1 MGSVISEYLPTI
13 FFFIILLVME
23 ILSAKELSRY
33 LKINE
38 KKIYQLARESKLPYT
53 KIGGKIAFAK
63 ELIDRWITQTTEQEH
78 HLYVAGSDDLLLDR
92 IIHDYNTK
100 GPGTIFYA
108 AVGSLNGLRLLKK
121 RAANISCV
129 HIMDVEKKEYN
140 LSYLDRYL
148 DGGDYVV
155 VNMYY
160 RQQGLYLQ
168 KNNPKRVQSIEDLTD
183 KNIVFANRNK
193 GSGTRLLFDFLL
205 HENDVQTDKIQ
216 GYDTEAD
223 SHFHAGLKVLSGEAD
238 ASFGIQYV
246 AHVLKLHFVPLTK
259 ERFDLVIPEEYSYS
273 EQAKRLLAF
282 FEQGRLL
289 SYLKDFVGYDTEKS
303 GSVLKGHG

>member
-1 MGSVISEYLPTI
+1 
-13 FFFIILLVME
+13 ME

-92 IIHDYNTK
+92 IIHDYNTA
-100 GPGTIFYA
+100 GSNNIIFYA
-108 AVGSLNGLRLLKK
+108 AVGSLNGLKLLKK

-148 DGGDYVV
+148 DGDAYVV
-155 VNMYY
+155 VNMYS

-168 KNNPKRVQSIEDLTD
+168 RGNPKKVQAIQDLTD
-183 KNIVFANRNK
+183 KNVSFINRNR
-193 GSGTRLLFDFLL
+193 GSGTRLLFDFLV
-205 HENDVQTDKIQ
+205 HERGVEPERIQ
-216 GYDTEAD
+216 GYDTEVD
-223 SHFHAGLKVLSGEAD
+223 SHLDAGLKVLRGEAD

-246 AHVLKLHFVPLTK
+246 AHILNLHFVPLTK

-273 EQAKRLLAF
+273 EQAKRLLSF

-289 SYLKDFVGYDTEKS
+289 PYLKSYVGYDTEKS
-303 GSVLKGHG
+303 GSVLTGHG

>member
-1 MGSVISEYLPTI
+1 
-13 FFFIILLVME
+13 ME

-63 ELIDRWITQTTEQEH
+63 ELIDRWITETTEQEH
-78 HLYVAGSDDLLLDR
+78 HLYVAGSDDPLFDR
-92 IIHDYNTK
+92 IIHDYNTA

-108 AVGSLNGLRLLKK
+108 AVGSINGLKLLKK

-140 LSYLDRYL
+140 VSYLHRYL
-148 DGGDYVV
+148 DNGDYVV
-155 VNMYY
+155 VTMYS
-160 RQQGLYLQ
+160 REQGLYVQ
-168 KNNPKRVQSIEDLTD
+168 KGNPKKVQSVEDLTD
-183 KNIVFANRNK
+183 KGLTFVNRND
-193 GSGTRLLFDFLL
+193 GSGTRLLVDFLL
-205 HENDVQTDKIQ
+205 HEHRVQPDKVQ
-216 GYDTEAD
+216 GYDTEVD
-223 SHFHAGLKVLSGEAD
+223 SHLHAGLKVLRGEAD
-238 ASFGIQYV
+238 VSFGIRYV
-246 AHVLKLHFVPLTK
+246 AHVLNLHFLPLTK
-259 ERFDLVIPEEYSYS
+259 ERFDLVMPEEYSYS
-273 EQAKRLLAF
+273 DQAKRLLAF

-303 GSVLKGHG
+303 GSVLTGHG

>member
-1 MGSVISEYLPTI
+1 
-13 FFFIILLVME
+13 ME

-92 IIHDYNTK
+92 IIHDYNTT
-100 GPGTIFYA
+100 GPGIIFYA

-129 HIMDVEKKEYN
+129 HIMDVDKKEYN

-148 DGGDYVV
+148 DNGDYVV
-155 VNMYY
+155 VNMYS

-168 KNNPKRVQSIEDLTD
+168 KGNPKRVQSVEDLID
-183 KNIVFANRNK
+183 KNLVFANRNK

-205 HENDVQTDKIQ
+205 HESNVQGDKIK

-223 SHFHAGLKVLSGEAD
+223 SHFQAGLKVLGGEAD

-246 AHVLKLHFVPLTK
+246 AHVLNLHFVPLTK
-259 ERFDLVIPEEYSYS
+259 ERFDLVIPDEYSYS

-289 SYLKDFVGYDTEKS
+289 PYLKDYVGYDTEKS

>member
-1 MGSVISEYLPTI
+1 
-13 FFFIILLVME
+13 ME

-63 ELIDRWITQTTEQEH
+63 ELIDRWITETTEQEH

-92 IIHDYNTK
+92 IIHDYNASDAAI
-100 GPGTIFYA
+100 IFYA
-108 AVGSLNGLRLLKK
+108 AVGSLNGLKLLKK

-140 LSYLDRYL
+140 VSYVDRYL
-148 DGGDYVV
+148 DGDDYLVV
-155 VNMYY
+155 TMYS

-168 KNNPKRVQSIEDLTD
+168 KGNPKRVQSIQDLTD
-183 KNIVFANRNK
+183 KNLNFINRNR

-205 HENDVQTDKIQ
+205 HEKGIEPERIV
-216 GYDTEAD
+216 GYDTEVD
-223 SHFHAGLKVLSGEAD
+223 SHLHAGLKVLRGEAD

-246 AHVLKLHFVPLTK
+246 AHVLNLHFVPLTK

-273 EQAKRLLAF
+273 KQAKKLLAF

-289 SYLKDFVGYDTEKS
+289 PYLKDFVGYDTEKS
-303 GSVLKGHG
+303 GRVLKGHG

>member
-1 MGSVISEYLPTI
+1 
-13 FFFIILLVME
+13 ME

-63 ELIDRWITQTTEQEH
+63 ELIDRWITETTEQEH

-92 IIHDYNTK
+92 IIHDYNASDAAI
-100 GPGTIFYA
+100 IFYA
-108 AVGSLNGLRLLKK
+108 PVGSLNGLKLLKK

-140 LSYLDRYL
+140 VSYLDRYL
-148 DGGDYVV
+148 DGDDYLV
-155 VNMYY
+155 VNMYS

-168 KNNPKRVQSIEDLTD
+168 KGNPRRVQSIQDLMD
-183 KNIVFANRNK
+183 KNLSFINRNK

-205 HENDVQTDKIQ
+205 HEKDIEPERIA
-216 GYDTEAD
+216 GYDTEVD
-223 SHFHAGLKVLSGEAD
+223 SHLHAGLKVLRGEAD

-246 AHVLKLHFVPLTK
+246 AHVLNLHFIPLTK

-273 EQAKRLLAF
+273 KQAKKLLAF

-289 SYLKDFVGYDTEKS
+289 PYLKDYVGYDTEKS
-303 GSVLKGHG
+303 GRVLKGHG

>member
-1 MGSVISEYLPTI
+1 
-13 FFFIILLVME
+13 ME

-63 ELIDRWITQTTEQEH
+63 ELIDRWITETTEQEH
-78 HLYVAGSDDLLLDR
+78 HLYAAGSDDPLFDR
-92 IIHDYNTK
+92 IIHDYNAK
-100 GPGTIFYA
+100 GPATIFYA

-140 LSYLDRYL
+140 LSYLHRYL
-148 DGGDYVV
+148 DNGDYLVLT
-155 VNMYY
+155 MYS

-168 KNNPKRVQSIEDLTD
+168 KGNPKRVQSVEDLTE
-183 KNIVFANRNK
+183 KNLTFMNRNR

-205 HENDVQTDKIQ
+205 HEKDVPPDKIQ
-216 GYDTEAD
+216 GFDTETD
-223 SHFHAGLKVLSGEAD
+223 SHLHAGLKVLRGEAD
-238 ASFGIQYV
+238 ASFGIQYA
-246 AHVLKLHFVPLTK
+246 AHVLNLHFIPLIK
-259 ERFDLVIPEEYSYS
+259 ERFDLVMPEEYSYS
-273 EQAKRLLAF
+273 DQARRLLAF
-282 FEQGRLL
+282 FEQGKLL
-289 SYLKDFVGYDTEKS
+289 SYLKDYVGYDTEKS
-303 GSVLKGHG
+303 GSVLKGQG